1 MTKDSFVAEVTFNEW
16 GWLKNLFTFII
27 WLVISSSTV
36 SFVQTLF
43 LHIWLT
49 SKLIIHLLS
58 RGCLVERFNR
68 ATGLTDK
75 SNSAINASKLLRTQ
89 LSIHLIHIVN
99 PGKWW
104 KDCAKLN
111 CDIFLYFIY
120 PHSSMI
126 QKAPS
131 NQSQSH
137 IEGLQRYV
145 KTIKLYLC
153 IPSRPPYHCSFNGIC
168 IIDLTLPQWRTRT
181 YPSAP
186 WSAAWPAWW
195 RLLCN
200 IYLCCMCSSSSWR
213 CISWWSRLC
222 LTSSSFHGIQSMQRK
237 CSQVGRFP
245 LPLPALHWWSPI

>member
-58 RGCLVERFNR
+58 RGCLVQRFNR

-120 PHSSMI
+120 QNSSMI

-153 IPSRPPYHCSFNGIC
+153 IPGRPPYHCSFNGIC
-168 IIDLTLPQWRTRT
+168 ITDP
-181 YPSAP
+181 
-186 WSAAWPAWW
+186 
-195 RLLCN
+195 N
-200 IYLCCMCSSSSWR
+200 SSTMKNLNLSIRSLI
-213 CISWWSRLC
+213 CC
-222 LTSSSFHGIQSMQRK
+222 LTSLMTSSMQHISLLYVFIFFTK
-237 CSQVGRFP
+237 VYFMME
-245 LPLPALHWWSPI
+245 PIVSDKFFLSWDSKYAEEA